1 MFANRANVKLITQDI
16 GEFPDIHS
24 VVMITTMLTG
34 YIEEGSNK
42 EAFKQLYTTLNW
54 VAATKGVNESNIHYI
69 QQVLTRLNEG
79 DVTIGEVVKWLI
91 DCVIL
96 HYKKVKEKKPV
107 EEPEREAVDN
117 LIDRLFE
124 NDAQA
129 SFTHKREEK
138 AIIKQ
143 LTKDQKQRNNNQEEK
158 KKETK
163 EDNPE

>member
-1 MFANRANVKLITQDI
+1 M
-16 GEFPDIHS
+16 
-24 VVMITTMLTG
+24 
-34 YIEEGSNK
+34 
-42 EAFKQLYTTLNW
+42 
-54 VAATKGVNESNIHYI
+54 
-69 QQVLTRLNEG
+69 
-79 DVTIGEVVKWLI
+79 KWLI